1 MTAFQNIRTFVAQ
14 EDWANI
20 ARLYAKLTIGALV
33 GALSVVAFLIPADIV
48 PTGATG
54 VAVMANE
61 LIGIPVGL
69 FTILINIPVMVLGY
83 KMLPGGWRMIVRSV
97 FVVVVFSVV
106 VDALV
111 PYFPA
116 EGYVE
121 ERFVNALFG
130 GVVSGM
136 AGGFV
141 YRTGA
146 NFGGTSTLALIL
158 QRKLGTPLS
167 TTTLYT
173 DTAIIVGAAA
183 LYGIEGALYALIVL
197 FLGSVAADYVMEG
210 PSVIRTAMIV
220 TNDAHSVADRVRD
233 ELGRG
238 ATLLFGQGMYTGEAR
253 DVLYVTVSRSQTAD
267 LERIIQDVDEDAF
280 VVIGV
285 GHRAYGEGFK
295 KPKKKAVPPISS

>member
-1 MTAFQNIRTFVAQ
+1 MTQNIQTFIRETNWTETA
-14 EDWANI
+14 WLY
-20 ARLYAKLTIGALV
+20 ARLVV
-33 GALSVVAFLIPADIV
+33 GALLGAFAVVSFLIPADIV

-54 VAVMANE
+54 AAVIINE
-61 LIGIPVGL
+61 LAGLPVGL
-69 FTILINIPVMVLGY
+69 VTILLNIPIMVLGY
-83 KMLPGGWRMIVRSV
+83 YFLPGGWRMIVRSV
-97 FVVVVFSVV
+97 FVVVVFSIA

-116 EGYVE
+116 GGWVE

-141 YRTGA
+141 YATGA

-173 DTAIIVGAAA
+173 DTIIIAAA
-183 LYGIEGALYALIVL
+183 GIVYGIEGALYALIVL

-210 PSVIRTAMIV
+210 PSVVRTAFIV
-220 TNDAHSVADRVRD
+220 TDYPEQVAERVMNDLA
-233 ELGRG
+233 RG
-238 ATLLFGQGMYTGEAR
+238 ATRISARGMYTDEER
-253 DVLYVTVSRSQTAD
+253 HVLYITVSRSQTAD
-267 LERIIQDVDEDAF
+267 LQRIIQQIDDEAF

-295 KPKKKAVPPISS
+295 PLKKKSTPLG